1 MRGRAMQKIR
11 KMGEKESGSHSLDRQ
26 ELDELLRAI
35 WTWTDVHKFKAD
47 SVNEQ
52 TYPWSERHEE

>member
-52 TYPWSERHEE
+52 T